1 MIQRFRSNGQNSIVH
16 SPSRAGRLHDEI
28 QELQSMFG
36 ASVTLLYT
44 SKEAQGQLQSLLVLA
59 AEG

>member
-1 MIQRFRSNGQNSIVH
+1 
-16 SPSRAGRLHDEI
+16 
-28 QELQSMFG
+28 MFG
-36 ASVTLLYT
+36 ASVTLFYT